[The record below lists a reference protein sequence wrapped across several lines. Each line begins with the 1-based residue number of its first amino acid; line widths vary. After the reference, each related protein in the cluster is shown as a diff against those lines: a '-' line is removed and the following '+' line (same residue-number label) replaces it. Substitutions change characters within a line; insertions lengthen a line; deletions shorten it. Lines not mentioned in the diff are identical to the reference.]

1 MSNIT
6 AWFVGIAVTVAFG
19 AAAANFDTTDERE
32 ADRQDTEALSSREF
46 AGQAV
51 CGPHATP
58 EWLDDKTLQC
68 LRHHDDAPSAPHA
81 SDTLLAEAAH

>member
-6 AWFVGIAVTVAFG
+6 AWCIAIVVTVAFG
-19 AAAANFDTTDERE
+19 AAASAFGAADEHE

-51 CGPHATP
+51 CGPHATA

-68 LRHHDDAPSAPHA
+68 LRHLGDAPSAVF
-81 SDTLLAEAAH
+81 DKAAR